1 MVADTPTAAAEA
13 LLAAARA
20 LQPRVQQLAPEI
32 DRERRLSPELVQA
45 FRDAGFFRM
54 LLPREF
60 GGQQADPV
68 TAARVVEEI
77 AWADGAAG
85 WCVMIAQQNLAFA
98 GFLGADDVRAIWG
111 DGGIVAGTARP
122 IGRAVWAERPE
133 PGYRVSG
140 RWPFASGSSHATWFA
155 AECVVYDGETA
166 RLDAAGEQVTRMVF
180 VPRAEVT
187 VHDTWHT
194 SGLRGTASHD
204 FSIDGAFVP
213 AARGFQVLVSPPQ
226 HPWALYRA
234 PALVFA
240 NHGSHALGIA
250 RGAVDEARA
259 IVAAKS
265 GYGSPNPMREQPRVQ
280 AQIAEATALVESA
293 RAYLYAAV
301 GALWAALEA
310 GEADPA
316 LLRARTR
323 LATSHAA
330 TTSVRAVDLA
340 CGAVGT
346 AAIFTQNALE
356 RRLRD
361 VRAAATHVMVGP
373 LTYEA
378 AGRVELGLAAQFPFF

>member
-1 MVADTPTAAAEA
+1 MVAYTPTPEAEA
-13 LLAAARA
+13 LLEAARA
-20 LQPRVQQLAPEI
+20 LQPRVQELAPEI
-32 DRERRLSPELVQA
+32 DRERRLSPELVRA
-45 FRDAGFFRM
+45 FSDAEFFHM
-54 LLPREF
+54 LLPREY
-60 GGQQADPV
+60 GGREMDPV
-68 TAARVVEEI
+68 TAARVVDEI

-85 WCVMIAQQNLAFA
+85 WCVMIAQQNIGFA
-98 GFLGADDVRAIWG
+98 GFLGPDDVRAIWG
-111 DGGIVAGTARP
+111 DGGVAAGTARP
-122 IGRAVWAERPE
+122 IGRAVWTTEPA

-155 AECVVYDGETA
+155 GECVVYDGETA

-180 VPRAEVT
+180 VPRAEAT

-213 AARGFQVLVSPPQ
+213 AARGFQMLVTPPR
-226 HPWALYRA
+226 HSWALYRA
-234 PALVFA
+234 PALIFA
-240 NHGSHALGIA
+240 NHGSHALGVA

-259 IVAAKS
+259 IVQAKS

-293 RAYLYAAV
+293 RAYLYDTV
-301 GALWAALEA
+301 GELWAALLA

-316 LLRARTR
+316 QLRARTR

-330 TTSVRAVDLA
+330 TASVRAVDLA

-361 VRAAATHVMVGP
+361 IRAAASHVMVGP

-378 AGRVELGLAAQFPFF
+378 AGRVELGLPAQFPFF

>member
-1 MVADTPTAAAEA
+1 MVTHAPTAPAGA

-20 LQPRVQQLAPEI
+20 LQPRVQELAPEI
-32 DRERRLSPELVQA
+32 DRERWLSPELVQA
-45 FRDAGFFRM
+45 FRDAGLFHM

-60 GGQQADPV
+60 GGQQIDPV

-85 WCVMIAQQNLAFA
+85 WCVMIAQQNVAFA

-111 DGGIVAGTARP
+111 AGGIVAGTARA
-122 IGRAVWAERPE
+122 IGRATWTEQPA

-155 AECVVYDGETA
+155 AECVVYDGDTA
-166 RLDAAGEQVTRMVF
+166 RPDAAGEPVTRMVF

-213 AARGFQVLVSPPQ
+213 AARGFQMLVSPPQ

-240 NHGSHALGIA
+240 NHGSHALGMA
-250 RGAVDEARA
+250 RGAIDEARA

-316 LLRARTR
+316 LPRARTR

-330 TTSVRAVDLA
+330 TASVRAVDLA

-356 RRLRD
+356 RRVRD

-378 AGRVELGLAAQFPFF
+378 AGRVELGLPAQVPFF